1 MKRLK
6 SSNVAKIFL
15 LTLVVTG
22 IIFGLFYFNIQNTAN
37 KTLIA
42 EKLSGLENI
51 IKTTHQNMIIE
62 HLIIIIILVFLSYS
76 IIGLPFILFYLFYEC
91 TSIGFFIGAL
101 YNSFKVKGLFF
112 GVIFT
117 IISKLLFILCL
128 LYISYIALKITKRL
142 LRVLI
147 FKENDSLYKLLKNL
161 FLKLGV
167 VVLGILIY
175 DTLVYF
181 FANKILKLFLF
192 LL

>member
-1 MKRLK
+1 M
-6 SSNVAKIFL
+6 
-15 LTLVVTG
+15 
-22 IIFGLFYFNIQNTAN
+22 
-37 KTLIA
+37 
-42 EKLSGLENI
+42 

-76 IIGLPFILFYLFYEC
+76 IIGLPVILIYLFVEC

-101 YNSFKVKGLFF
+101 YNSFKLKGLLF

-117 IISKLLFILCL
+117 MISKLLFILCL

-181 FANKILKLFLF
+181 FANKI
-192 LL
+192 